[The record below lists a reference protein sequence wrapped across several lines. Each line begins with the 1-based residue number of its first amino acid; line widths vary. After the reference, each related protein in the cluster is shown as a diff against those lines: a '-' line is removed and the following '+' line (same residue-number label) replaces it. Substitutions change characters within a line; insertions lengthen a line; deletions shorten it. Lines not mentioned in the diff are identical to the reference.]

1 MSPWAKRRAWQVLAL
16 ALAVGLFA
24 VADVWVVNAETPTPV
39 APDVAEPAI
48 MNDTVAETPSSAAT
62 ATPDPSATPKNPASQ
77 SVNLIVNGEFED
89 GFFEGIEVGW
99 ERFATGNVQAGWQ
112 DDTWDEV
119 VYEGEH
125 SQLLSLKDAWETD
138 RYVGIFQVIR
148 VVPHSE
154 YLLTLHGLV
163 RSDEGSVAESD
174 YGYRLQYGL
183 DFGGGTDWQSLKV
196 AWVELPWN
204 DQQRSAAPTEG
215 YRRETYT
222 ATITAQTTKVT
233 LFIRGWKK
241 WPGGSE
247 GNYNVDGLSL
257 VESNL
262 VSVPQSTDTPAAVMS
277 TPVPTTAHVVSTLAA
292 QATETPVMTST
303 PAPGM
308 PQTGSSVLSIS
319 DNLLVMTSVLF
330 LAVLIGGVI
339 WKLSRR
345 RT

>member
-1 MSPWAKRRAWQVLAL
+1 LAL

-24 VADVWVVNAETPTPV
+24 VAGAGVVNAETPTPV

-62 ATPDPSATPKNPASQ
+62 AIPDSPATPRNPASR
-77 SVNLIVNGEFED
+77 SVNVIVNGGFED
-89 GFFEGIEVGW
+89 GFFEGIGVGW

-125 SQLLSLKDAWETD
+125 AQLLSLKDAWETD

-148 VVPHSE
+148 VVPRTE
-154 YLLTLHGLV
+154 YVLTLHGLV
-163 RSDEGSVAESD
+163 RSDEGSVTESD

-183 DFGGGTDWQSLKV
+183 DFEGGTDWQSPEV
-196 AWVELPWN
+196 VWVELPWD
-204 DQQRSAAPTEG
+204 DQPRTAPPTEG

-241 WPGGSE
+241 WPGALE

-257 VESNL
+257 VESRL
-262 VSVPQSTDTPAAVMS
+262 VSVPQPTDTPAAVMA
-277 TPVPTTAHVVSTLAA
+277 TLVPTATHVVST
-292 QATETPVMTST
+292 
-303 PAPGM
+303 PAPAM
-308 PQTGSSVLSIS
+308 PQTGSSMLSIN
-319 DNLLVMTSVLF
+319 DNLLVVTSVLF
-330 LAVLIGGVI
+330 LAVLIGGVV
-339 WKLSRR
+339 WNLSRR
-345 RT
+345 RR

>member
-1 MSPWAKRRAWQVLAL
+1 MSPWAKRRAWQMLAL

-24 VADVWVVNAETPTPV
+24 VAGVWVVNAETPTPV

-48 MNDTVAETPSSAAT
+48 MDDTVAQTPSSAAT
-62 ATPDPSATPKNPASQ
+62 AIPDPSSTPRNPASQ
-77 SVNLIVNGEFED
+77 SVNLIVNGGFED
-89 GFFEGIEVGW
+89 GFFEGIGVGW

-125 SQLLSLKDAWETD
+125 AQLLSLKDAWETD
-138 RYVGIFQVIR
+138 RYVGILQVIR
-148 VVPHSE
+148 VVPHTE

-183 DFGGGTDWQSLKV
+183 DFAGGTDWQSLEV
-196 AWVELPWN
+196 AWVELPWD
-204 DQQRSAAPTEG
+204 DQPRTAPPTEG

-241 WPGGSE
+241 WPGALE

-257 VESNL
+257 VESRL
-262 VSVPQSTDTPAAVMS
+262 VGVPQPTD
-277 TPVPTTAHVVSTLAA
+277 TLAA
-292 QATETPVMTST
+292 VMTST
-303 PAPGM
+303 PPPGM

-339 WKLSRR
+339 WNLWRR

>member
-1 MSPWAKRRAWQVLAL
+1 MSPWAKTRAWQLLAL
-16 ALAVGLFA
+16 TLAVGLFA
-24 VADVWVVNAETPTPV
+24 VAGVWVVNAETPTPK
-39 APDVAEPAI
+39 APVVAEPAI
-48 MNDTVAETPSSAAT
+48 MDDTVAETPSSDVT
-62 ATPDPSATPKNPASQ
+62 AIPGPSATPRNPASQ
-77 SVNLIVNGEFED
+77 AVNLVANGGFED
-89 GFFEGIEVGW
+89 GFFEGIGVGW
-99 ERFATGNVQAGWQ
+99 ERFAAGNVQAGWL

-148 VVPHSE
+148 VVPHTE

-174 YGYRLQYGL
+174 YGYRLQYGF
-183 DFGGGTDWQSLKV
+183 DFAGSTDWQSPEV
-196 AWVELPWN
+196 AWVELPWD
-204 DQQRSAAPTEG
+204 DQPRTAPPAEG

-241 WPGGSE
+241 WPGALE

-257 VESNL
+257 VESRL
-262 VSVPQSTDTPAAVMS
+262 VSVPQPTDTLAAVMTT
-277 TPVPTTAHVVSTLAA
+277 TPG
-292 QATETPVMTST
+292 
-303 PAPGM
+303 PGM
-308 PQTGSSVLSIS
+308 PQTGSSVLSIN
-319 DNLLVMTSVLF
+319 DNLLVMASVLF
-330 LAVLIGGVI
+330 LAVLIGGVV
-339 WKLSRR
+339 WNLSRR

>member
-1 MSPWAKRRAWQVLAL
+1 MSPWAKRQAWRSLAL

-24 VADVWVVNAETPTPV
+24 VAGVWVVNAETPTPM

-48 MNDTVAETPSSAAT
+48 LEDTVGETASNAAT
-62 ATPDPSATPKNPASQ
+62 ASPDPSSTPRKPAAQ
-77 SVNLIVNGEFED
+77 PVNLIENGGFED
-89 GFFEGIEVGW
+89 GFFEGIGVGW
-99 ERFATGNVQAGWQ
+99 ERFAAGNVQAGWQ

-148 VVPHSE
+148 VAPDTE

-183 DFGGGTDWQSLKV
+183 DFEGGRDWQSPKV
-196 AWVELPWN
+196 AWVELPWD
-204 DQQRSAAPTEG
+204 DQPRTGPPTEG

-222 ATITAQTTKVT
+222 ATITAQTAKVT

-241 WPGGSE
+241 WPGDLE

-257 VESNL
+257 AKSRL
-262 VSVPQSTDTPAAVMS
+262 VSVPQPTDTPAAVMP
-277 TPVPTTAHVVSTLAA
+277 TPVPTAALVVSTPAS

-303 PAPGM
+303 AAAGM
-308 PQTGSSVLSIS
+308 PQTGSSPLSIN

-339 WKLSRR
+339 WNLSRR

>member
-1 MSPWAKRRAWQVLAL
+1 LAL

-24 VADVWVVNAETPTPV
+24 VVDVWAVNAETPTPV
-39 APDVAEPAI
+39 AQDVAELAI
-48 MNDTVAETPSSAAT
+48 MNDTVAETPSSAAA
-62 ATPDPSATPKNPASQ
+62 ATPSPSATPRNPASQ
-77 SVNLIVNGEFED
+77 SVNLIVNGGFED
-89 GFFEGIEVGW
+89 GFFEGIGVGW

-112 DDTWDEV
+112 DDTWAEV

-125 SQLLSLKDAWETD
+125 AQLLSLKDAWETD
-138 RYVGIFQVIR
+138 RYVGIFQGIR
-148 VVPHSE
+148 VVPHTE

-183 DFGGGTDWQSLKV
+183 DFAGGTDWQSPEV
-196 AWVELPWN
+196 AWIDLPWD
-204 DQQRSAAPTEG
+204 DQPRTAPPTEG
-215 YRRETYT
+215 YRREIYT

-241 WPGGSE
+241 WSGAQE

-257 VESNL
+257 VESRL
-262 VSVPQSTDTPAAVMS
+262 VSVPQPADTPAAVI
-277 TPVPTTAHVVSTLAA
+277 
-292 QATETPVMTST
+292 TST

-308 PQTGSSVLSIS
+308 PQTGSRMLSIN
-319 DNLLVMTSVLF
+319 DNLLVMASVLF

-339 WKLSRR
+339 WNLSRR